1 MVRTGSSSFGRL
13 GAALAIFVGVGGLV
27 YGALFAYI
35 VAGAPTWVLRTWLM
49 LAILGGL
56 ASTGVSVALYE
67 RLSGAAGAVARW
79 ALLLSVVAGLG
90 QMLNASVGL
99 GFEVNPPP
107 DGAFISEPDPLGI
120 LRFGLN
126 GVALF
131 LIGSAIVRSAV
142 FPRGSGYLAEFGG
155 VLLVA
160 VYVGR
165 LTGIIDPATRLTL
178 IPPLLYGLA
187 VHPVLYLWLGLLL
200 RTEPADTPVRARPA
214 SSTSPT

>member
-1 MVRTGSSSFGRL
+1 
-13 GAALAIFVGVGGLV
+13 VGGLV

-35 VAGAPTWVLRTWLM
+35 VAGAPTWVLRTWLI

-56 ASTGVSVALYE
+56 ASTGVFVALYE
-67 RLSGAAGAVARW
+67 RLNATAGAVARW
-79 ALLLSVVAGLG
+79 ALLLGVVAGLG

-131 LIGSAIVRSAV
+131 LFGWAIVRSAAL
-142 FPRGSGYLAEFGG
+142 PRGLGYLAEVGG
-155 VLLVA
+155 VLLVT

-187 VHPVLYLWLGLLL
+187 VHPVLFVWLGRLLWM
-200 RTEPADTPVRARPA
+200 EPVDTPVRA
-214 SSTSPT
+214 